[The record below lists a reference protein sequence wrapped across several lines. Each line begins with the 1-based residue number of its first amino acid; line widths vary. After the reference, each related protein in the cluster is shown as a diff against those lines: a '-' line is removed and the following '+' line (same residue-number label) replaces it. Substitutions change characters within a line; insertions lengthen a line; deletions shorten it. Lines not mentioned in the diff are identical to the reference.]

1 VIVVLLLV
9 IVITVFIFGLF
20 KRRINYITLE
30 EVIPAGNVIS
40 QEEGI
45 VEYKGVHYILGT
57 NDLDTKRYLLNKLN
71 LLGIEDTLVVDL
83 SYHGQ
88 IIVRDRTVHDALRRK

>member
-1 VIVVLLLV
+1 MIAVLLLI

-20 KRRINYITLE
+20 RGRINYITLE

-40 QEEGI
+40 EEEGVI
-45 VEYKGVHYILGT
+45 EYKGVQYILGT

-71 LLGIEDTLVVDL
+71 LLEIEDTLIVDL

-88 IIVRDRTVHDALRRK
+88 IIIRDRKTHDALRRK